1 MDRSQFRSV
10 FDAYLDRIEA
20 LPEPYRS
27 RLHELAR
34 ETHERN
40 ERIQQAKADALASL
54 DDWRLNMKYAVFAR
68 EAAARE
74 SASQNDE
81 D

>member
-1 MDRSQFRSV
+1 MDQSQFQSV

-34 ETHERN
+34 ETRERN
-40 ERIQQAKADALASL
+40 ERIRQAKADALDSL

-74 SASQNDE
+74 SASPNDE